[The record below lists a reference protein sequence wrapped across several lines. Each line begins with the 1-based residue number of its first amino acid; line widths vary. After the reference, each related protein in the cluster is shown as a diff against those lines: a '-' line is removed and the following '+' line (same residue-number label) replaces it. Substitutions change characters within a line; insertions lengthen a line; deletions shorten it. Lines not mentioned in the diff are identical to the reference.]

1 MRKENRTMA
10 TPAKNKA
17 TARRI
22 PLEIINNKKFDLADE
37 IIAPNFVSHMAPPNA
52 PPGPAGFKE
61 GLQEWLRAFPDTHC
75 VVEHE
80 IAEGD
85 KVVTRMACTATMT
98 GEFMGA
104 KPTGKRAE
112 WTETHTS
119 RFEDGKIVEHWLAAD
134 FTALMKEFGIKEQEL
149 AGATA

>member
-1 MRKENRTMA
+1 MP

-22 PLEIINNKKFDLADE
+22 PEEIINKKKFDLADE

-52 PPGPAGFKE
+52 PPGPEGFKQ
-61 GLQEWLRAFPDTHC
+61 GLKEWLDAFPDTYC
-75 VVEHE
+75 TVEDE

-85 KVVTRMACTATMT
+85 KVVTRMRCTATMT

-104 KPTGKRAE
+104 KPTHKRAE
-112 WTETHTS
+112 WEETHTS
-119 RFEDGKIVEHWLAAD
+119 RFENGKIVEHWLAAD
-134 FTALMKEFGIKEQEL
+134 FSALMKEFGIREPEM